1 MPKTTR
7 FSLGSSEAAIDS
19 GSVLFVGTATT
30 VIRLGP
36 FTLLTDPNFLHAGDH
51 AHLGYGMRSRR
62 LTNPAIEIDEL
73 PRLDACVLSHFHGDH
88 WDEVATARLPRELPV
103 LTTAHGARALRVRGF
118 ARAHALDTWD
128 DARLEK
134 GAARLRVTALP
145 GRHGPAGVA
154 RLLPPVMGSLLEVGE
169 EGFAARYRIYV
180 SGDTLVYD
188 DLREIPE
195 RYPDIDLGLFHLGGT
210 RVLGVLVTMD
220 DRQGIRAIRIIR
232 PRVAIPIH
240 YDDYPVFK
248 SPLEDFVRAVER
260 SGLGDRVRY
269 LGRGERYEFPIPSR
283 RLREAEIAKPDWP
296 HHAGPGLL
304 EDDPT
309 RLH

>member
-7 FSLGSSEAAIDS
+7 LSLGPSDAAIES

-62 LTNPAIEIDEL
+62 LTNPALEIDEL

-103 LTTAHGARALRVRGF
+103 LTTAHGAGALRARGFGRAL
-118 ARAHALDTWD
+118 AMDTWD

-134 GAARLRVTALP
+134 GSARLRVTALP

-169 EGFAARYRIYV
+169 EAFAARYRIYI

-220 DRQGIRAIRIIR
+220 DRQGIEAIRIIR
-232 PRVAIPIH
+232 PRLAIPIH

-283 RLREAEIAKPDWP
+283 RLREPEVARPDWP

>member
-1 MPKTTR
+1 MAKTTAIP
-7 FSLGSSEAAIDS
+7 LGPSDAALEA
-19 GSVLFVGTATT
+19 GSVFFVGTATT

-51 AHLGYGMRSRR
+51 AHLGYGLRSKRR
-62 LTNPAIEIDEL
+62 TNPAIEIEDL
-73 PRLDACVLSHFHGDH
+73 PPLDACLLSHFHGDH
-88 WDEVATARLPRELPV
+88 WDEVATAKLSRRLPV
-103 LTTAHGARALRVRGF
+103 LTTPHGARALRARGF
-118 ARAHALDTWD
+118 ARAHALETWD
-128 DARLEK
+128 AALLEK
-134 GAARLRVTALP
+134 GITRLRVTALP

-169 EGFAARYRIYV
+169 EGFGSRYRIYV
-180 SGDTLVYD
+180 SGDTLVFD

-210 RVLGVLVTMD
+210 RVLGILVTMD
-220 DRQGIRAIRIIR
+220 DRHGVEAVRIIR
-232 PRVAIPIH
+232 PRLAIPIH

-269 LGRGERYEFPIPSR
+269 LGRGERYEFAIPSR
-283 RLREAEIAKPDWP
+283 RRREPEVARPDWP
-296 HHAGPGLL
+296 RHAGPGLL

-309 RLH
+309 RIH

>member
-1 MPKTTR
+1 MTTR
-7 FSLGSSEAAIDS
+7 IPLGPSNATIES

-51 AHLGYGMRSRR
+51 AHLGYGLRSRR
-62 LTNPAIEIDEL
+62 LTNPAIEIDDL

-88 WDEVATARLPRELPV
+88 WDEVATARLPRMLPV
-103 LTTAHGARALRVRGF
+103 LTTPHAASALRARGFGRAL
-118 ARAHALDTWD
+118 ALRTWE
-128 DARLEK
+128 DAVLEK
-134 GAARLRVTALP
+134 GVTRLRVTALP

-154 RLLPPVMGSLLEVGE
+154 RLLPQVMGSLVEVGE
-169 EGFAARYRIYV
+169 EGLGSRYRIYV
-180 SGDTLVYD
+180 SGDTLVFD

-195 RYPDIDLGLFHLGGT
+195 RFPDVDLGLFHLGGT

-220 DRQGIRAIRIIR
+220 DRQGIEAIRIIR
-232 PRVAIPIH
+232 PRLAIPIH
-240 YDDYPVFK
+240 YDDYTVFK

-269 LGRGERYEFPIPSR
+269 LGRGERYDFPIPSR
-283 RLREAEIAKPDWP
+283 RIREAEVARPDWP
-296 HHAGPGLL
+296 RHAGPGLL